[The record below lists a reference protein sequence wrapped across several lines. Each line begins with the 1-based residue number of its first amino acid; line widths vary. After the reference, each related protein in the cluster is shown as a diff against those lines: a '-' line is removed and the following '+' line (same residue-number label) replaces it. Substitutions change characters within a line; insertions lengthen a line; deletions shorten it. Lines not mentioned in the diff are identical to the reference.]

1 MLVPLDLGS
10 KCVDIFAMEGGKPTT
25 TDRPRRLAGLGYT
38 LIAAWVIA
46 IVGLFVFIVVYS
58 RLPVSLWDVLVV
70 VAVAVIVPLV
80 FFVLWRVLV
89 LTVSSGRR

>member
-1 MLVPLDLGS
+1 
-10 KCVDIFAMEGGKPTT
+10 MEGGKPTT
-25 TDRPRRLAGLGYT
+25 TDRPRRLARLGYT

-58 RLPVSLWDVLVV
+58 RLTVSLWDVLVV

-80 FFVLWRVLV
+80 FFVFWRVLV
-89 LTVSSGRR
+89 LIVSGGRR

>member
-1 MLVPLDLGS
+1 
-10 KCVDIFAMEGGKPTT
+10 MEGGKPTT
-25 TDRPRRLAGLGYT
+25 TDRPRRLARLGYT

-58 RLPVSLWDVLVV
+58 RLTVSLWDVLVV

-80 FFVLWRVLV
+80 GFVFWRVLV
-89 LTVSSGRR
+89 LIVSGGRR